1 MEYMSSTAMRK
12 WQPQHIFTGTELL
25 PEAQVLITDDL
36 GTIIDIVPAA
46 EAGENIKTLPG
57 WIAPAFINCHC
68 HLELSYMKGAI
79 PTHTGLVNF
88 VQQVMKQR
96 NTDTEMQLEAI
107 KVADKDIWDSGTQ
120 AVGDICN
127 LPITAAIKLHSPVTY
142 YNFIELTGWH
152 PSVAESRYQNGL
164 DCRAIFNKNQLPNS
178 FTPHAPYS
186 VSGALWEK
194 LQPHFSGVPVTMHNQ
209 ESIDE
214 QILFEKGTGN
224 WIHFYEQ
231 MGIAHSEFEG
241 SGKSSLQTVFPFLQ
255 SAKPLLLVHNTFTTE
270 QDIAQVE
277 NLHPE
282 IYWCICIRANQY
294 IENALPPIDLLQK
307 HACKIVI
314 GTDSLASNV
323 SLNLLDELKI
333 LQKNFPQLSTPT
345 LLTWATYQGAKALR
359 LDKKMGQLTKGT
371 KPGILHIKHLLGN
384 GMLQQETTIERLF

>member
-1 MEYMSSTAMRK
+1 MRK

-25 PEAQVLITDDL
+25 PETQVLITDDT

-46 EAGENIKTLPG
+46 EAGENIEKLPG
-57 WIAPAFINCHC
+57 WISPAFINCHC
-68 HLELSYMKGAI
+68 HLELSHLKGAI
-79 PTHTGLVNF
+79 PTQTGLVNF

-96 NTDTEMQLEAI
+96 NTSTEMQLEAI
-107 KVADKDIWDSGTQ
+107 RVADKQIWDSGTQ

-127 LPITAAIKLHSPVTY
+127 QPTTAAIKVHSPVTY
-142 YNFIELTGWH
+142 FSFIELAGWH
-152 PSVAESRYQNGL
+152 PAVAESRFQNGL
-164 DCRAIFNKNQLPNS
+164 DCSAVFNKFGLPHS
-178 FTPHAPYS
+178 YSPHAPYS
-186 VSGALWEK
+186 VSTALWEK

-231 MGIAHSEFEG
+231 MGIAHPGFEG
-241 SGKSSLQTVFPFLQ
+241 SGKTSLQTVFPFLQ
-255 SAKPLLLVHNTFTTE
+255 SANPLLLVHNTFTTE
-270 QDIAQVE
+270 QDIAQAE

-314 GTDSLASNV
+314 GTDSLASN
-323 SLNLLDELKI
+323 STLSLLDELKT
-333 LQKNFPQLSTPT
+333 LQQHFPQLSTPT
-345 LLTWATYQGAKALR
+345 LLSWATYQGAKALR
-359 LDKKMGQLTKGT
+359 LDKEMGQLTKGT
-371 KPGILHIKHLLGN
+371 KPGILHINRLSAN
-384 GMLQQETTIERLF
+384 GVLQQETSIERLF